1 MNNRLS
7 ESEGE
12 MRIWLIGADEAG
24 SEVLRQIQKNPNI
37 EVIVTDTTDR
47 PKSVLDRVIEK
58 VDAVEN
64 VTQVNINTLAKRLR
78 PDLILIDS
86 GAAKRNLSRLS
97 GAMVYAEA
105 FQNEMAAISDF
116 PCIII

>member
-1 MNNRLS
+1 LNNRLP

-37 EVIVTDTTDR
+37 EVIVTDTTDH
-47 PKSVLDRVIEK
+47 PKAVLDHVIEK
-58 VDAVEN
+58 VDAVEK
-64 VTQVNINTLAKRLR
+64 VTQVNINILAKRIR

-105 FQNEMAAISDF
+105 FQNEIAAISDF

>member
-1 MNNRLS
+1 
-7 ESEGE
+7 

-24 SEVLRQIQKNPNI
+24 VEALRQLQKNPHV
-37 EVIVTDTTDR
+37 EVIVTDTIDR
-47 PKSVLDRVIEK
+47 PKAVTDRVIDK

-64 VTQVNINTLAKRLR
+64 VTQVNINTLAKRMR

-105 FQNEMAAISDF
+105 FQNEIAAISDF